1 MGRKLGYFLI
11 VFNALMAG
19 YVFYFRPLSQI
30 DPIPEQSEVYPERMT
45 IIKDSELESVD
56 PTVPINSDESI

>member
-1 MGRKLGYFLI
+1 M
-11 VFNALMAG
+11 FNALMAG

-45 IIKDSELESVD
+45 IIKDSELESVA
-56 PTVPINSDESI
+56 PTVPINPDESI